1 MSQLRALIKR
11 NTKLFFK
18 DKGAFFTALI
28 TPAILLVLYATFLAK
43 VYRDSF
49 AAGMPEGVVLEENLL
64 EGIVGGQLLS
74 SLLAVCCV
82 TVAFCANMLMVADK
96 VTGARRDLTMTPVG
110 GATLAM
116 GYSIATFL
124 VTFLIGVVAL
134 VAGLCYIAFIGWYLS
149 VWDVVCLLGDVLLL
163 TLFGTLLSSVIHSFL
178 STQGQIS
185 AVGTVVSAGYGFL
198 CGAYMPMSQ
207 FGEGLR
213 RVLSFLPG
221 TYATVLF
228 RHHAMRG
235 AFDEMEAQHIPAAV
249 VDSLRDTVD
258 ANLYFFD
265 ERVPHGMMFAVL
277 GGSVVILAL
286 LYIFIQARMLRKKA

>member
-1 MSQLRALIKR
+1 MSELRALIKR
-11 NTKLFFK
+11 NIKLFFK

-49 AAGMPEGVVLEENLL
+49 AAGLPEGVVLEDKLL

-110 GATLAM
+110 GSIMAM

-124 VTFLIGVVAL
+124 VTILIGVAAL
-134 VAGLCYIAFIGWYLS
+134 AMGLCYLAFTGWYLS
-149 VWDVVCLLGDVLLL
+149 VGDVFCLLGDIVLL

-185 AVGTVVSAGYGFL
+185 AVGTVVSSGYGFL

-207 FGEGLR
+207 FSEGLR
-213 RVLSFLPG
+213 NVLSFLPG

-228 RHHAMRG
+228 RYHAMRG
-235 AFDEMEAQHIPAAV
+235 AFAEMEAQHIPVTV
-249 VDSLRDTVD
+249 VDTLRDTVD
-258 ANLYFFD
+258 ANLYFFGD
-265 ERVPHGMMFAVL
+265 RVPHGVMFAVL
-277 GGSVVILAL
+277 GGSVVLLAL
-286 LYIFIQARMLRKKA
+286 LYVWVQARLLRKKA

>member
-1 MSQLRALIKR
+1 MSELGALIKR

-49 AAGMPEGVVLEENLL
+49 AAGMPAGMVLEEKLL
-64 EGIVGGQLLS
+64 EGIVAGQLIS

-110 GATLAM
+110 GAMLAM

-124 VTFLIGVVAL
+124 VTVLVGVVAL
-134 VAGLCYIAFIGWYLS
+134 MAGLCYLAFMGWYLS
-149 VWDVVCLLGDVLLL
+149 AWDVVCLFGDVFLL

-213 RVLSFLPG
+213 HVLSFLPG
-221 TYATVLF
+221 THATVLL

-235 AFDEMEAQHIPAAV
+235 AMAEMEAQHVPAAV

-265 ERVPHGMMFAVL
+265 HRVPHGVMLAVL
-277 GGSVVILAL
+277 GGSVLILAL
-286 LYIFIQARMLRKKA
+286 LYVLIQARLLRKKA